1 MAKSKK
7 SPLRSVIA
15 FLFALGLLCRPF
27 AVFADDYSYIPIDEL
42 EMYNAYRW
50 FYSYGYNLDYTN
62 TISYS
67 QNYTG
72 SYTYGGTISGTI
84 NGSESASFNVTLTG
98 TSSSLD
104 GNGGTTSSYNG
115 LNNFDEIKF
124 VLTPTDAVQESS
136 MSEMTC
142 IAYNPIAHTYN
153 NDTNWNYDT
162 FRCNQSNYNTT
173 VLDDWEMTVEMT
185 DGASGGITV
194 GNIYLQLANQ
204 SAGGGSLNGT
214 LSLNEFDTVQGSGT
228 ILLDGTS
235 TTTGHKIYNIPTLNA
250 SNITNN
256 NRYPIKSFS
265 IGYDDIVIAFL
276 TTSDITYSSRV
287 PKIVNSNGEE
297 LNYKVKRSGLFS
309 LKSGFMFALY
319 EIDKIDT
326 ELRIYLDLP
335 YKYENIVPLYVGYKK
350 YMSDDMYRYIYGGDR
365 TIDAINNL
373 DNHVTI
379 GTNST
384 PGTVSNNNTIT
395 NSFNNNSDDLYNIE
409 NTWNDDMNNNLNNLD
424 INSEMISSNKF
435 LVTANWVRT
444 QFERLVLNTPFELLL
459 IYSLILGI
467 ALIFIGKVK

>member
-7 SPLRSVIA
+7 SPLRSSVA

-27 AVFADDYSYIPIDEL
+27 AVFADDYDYIPIDEFY
-42 EMYNAYRW
+42 MYNAYKYW
-50 FYSYGYNLDYTN
+50 ELYGYNLDYTN

-67 QNYTG
+67 QSYTG

-84 NGSESASFNVTLTG
+84 NGNESASFNVTLTG

-115 LNNFDEIKF
+115 LNNFDEVKF

-162 FRCNQSNYNTT
+162 FKCNQSNYNTT

-214 LSLNEFDTVQGSGT
+214 LALNQFDTVQGSGT

-235 TTTGHKIYNIPTLNA
+235 TTTGHKKYDIPILSLNSFNNNFSYSKQINSRYKQDNIVIAVLSNNPNSMF
-250 SNITNN
+250 SNITAINN
-256 NRYPIKSFS
+256 QNETLNFKTIYNFNIPIGGYYLNMVEIEPNINTGYVFLYNAVKPTNLIPIYTGLKSK
-265 IGYDDIVIAFL
+265 IPDDIYRFL
-276 TTSDITYSSRV
+276 YD
-287 PKIVNSNGEE
+287 N
-297 LNYKVKRSGLFS
+297 
-309 LKSGFMFALY
+309 
-319 EIDKIDT
+319 
-326 ELRIYLDLP
+326 
-335 YKYENIVPLYVGYKK
+335 
-350 YMSDDMYRYIYGGDR
+350 DR

-373 DNHVTI
+373 DNHVTV

-384 PGTVSNNNTIT
+384 SGTVSNNNTIT